1 MNSTIII
8 PNYNGIRYLENCL
21 RSLEKE
27 QAHVIVVDNGS
38 SDGSEEM
45 ITDKFPNVEVIF
57 FLDNTG
63 FCRAVNAG
71 IEAATTKYVIFLN
84 NDTVV
89 EEGFV
94 RELEYV
100 MERDER
106 IFSASA
112 KVISMWDRTRI
123 DDAGDLYC
131 ALGWAFALGKDRPE
145 REYRKSYP
153 IFASC
158 GAASIYRRAV
168 FQEIGML
175 DENHFAYLE
184 DVDLGYRAQIYGY
197 RSIFAPRARV
207 YHAGSASSGSR
218 YNQFKT
224 DLSAKNSVYL
234 IYKNMPY
241 VQMILNLPFLLAG
254 FGIKTLFFLRRGLGG
269 TYLKGLSKG
278 FRLCMSK
285 EGKRCR
291 VPFQWKHFG
300 AYCRIQMMLW
310 YNMVRKFCG

>member
-63 FCRAVNAG
+63 FCRAVNEG
-71 IEAATTKYVIFLN
+71 IEAEKTKYFIFMN

-112 KVISMWDRTRI
+112 KVISMRDRTRI
-123 DDAGDLYC
+123 DDAGDLY
-131 ALGWAFALGKDRPE
+131 
-145 REYRKSYP
+145 
-153 IFASC
+153 
-158 GAASIYRRAV
+158 
-168 FQEIGML
+168 
-175 DENHFAYLE
+175 
-184 DVDLGYRAQIYGY
+184 
-197 RSIFAPRARV
+197 
-207 YHAGSASSGSR
+207 
-218 YNQFKT
+218 
-224 DLSAKNSVYL
+224 
-234 IYKNMPY
+234 
-241 VQMILNLPFLLAG
+241 
-254 FGIKTLFFLRRGLGG
+254 
-269 TYLKGLSKG
+269 
-278 FRLCMSK
+278 
-285 EGKRCR
+285 
-291 VPFQWKHFG
+291 
-300 AYCRIQMMLW
+300 
-310 YNMVRKFCG
+310 